1 MTSRKYSPIFWA
13 TFTTLALLITTAP
26 EALAQVRDN
35 ITDAN
40 PFEEFI
46 CPIIGLIRSYGLLSV
61 ILGVILLGLLWA
73 LFKDSS
79 DSKGTLEILK
89 SVGATV
95 VGVALILF
103 LYFTF
108 EGQIIEWFGI
118 TVCPASIQ

>member
-13 TFTTLALLITTAP
+13 TFTTLALLITVAP

-118 TVCPASIQ
+118 TVCPANIQ

>member
-13 TFTTLALLITTAP
+13 TFTTLALLITAAP

-118 TVCPASIQ
+118 TVCPANIQ